1 MNNRISTGQI
11 ILIVL
16 LVLVLTGTISLG
28 AILEGF
34 LYVILGIVVLAIIG
48 GWLFRRRLR
57 KMAQQGQQRRE
68 QYSQHSSSKRE
79 GEVTVERRAVKER
92 EVNPS
97 VGEYVDFEEVDET
110 KED

>member
-1 MNNRISTGQI
+1 MNRISTGQI
-11 ILIVL
+11 VLIIL

-34 LYVILGIVVLAIIG
+34 LYVILGIVALAIIG

-57 KMAQQGQQRRE
+57 KMAQQGQQRG
-68 QYSQHSSSKRE
+68 QYSERSSSKRE
-79 GEVTVERRAVKER
+79 GEVTIERRAVKER

-110 KED
+110 KDN